1 MAGKDSSEVGE
12 QPTQPAEQPPRPA
25 EQLPQTAEQLPQ
37 TAEQLPQ
44 SAEQLPQLAEQLP
57 QSAEQLQQ
65 PAELEEEMDTKAA
78 TQSETLHAAHGNTHP
93 PKEVDPQPAAESQ
106 APGEASAKGDLCM
119 DVCMDGDQWTEDR
132 RAAPAGP
139 GDGSEDSDSSSS
151 SSSAASPPCVRMLD
165 EEDDE
170 GFSQQAQI
178 KTRDEVLLEELPA
191 VEELCVS
198 LPESAEIQPIG
209 TVTSVIQQLMIVQSL
224 KGTPPLTED
233 SIIFTSDRLAVGK
246 VFEVFGPVTTPYYV
260 LRFNSEEEI
269 VTKGLVVGCT
279 VFYTPEHKEY
289 TGYVLTKHL
298 QNLKGSDASWKND
311 QEPPPESLD
320 YSDDEEEQ
328 DAKKKKRQ
336 GSKKKKNENAPA
348 NPQSKNYLNTA
359 AWCLALLCLLLLAG
373 LKGLAFQCTGRTV
386 NQVMEGEPKQKGK
399 TVLSISDWMDGIS
412 HRV

>member
-25 EQLPQTAEQLPQ
+25 EQLPQS
-37 TAEQLPQ
+37 AEQLPQ
-44 SAEQLPQLAEQLP
+44 SAEQLPQSAEQLP

-93 PKEVDPQPAAESQ
+93 PKEVDPKPAGESQ
-106 APGEASAKGDLCM
+106 APGEASAKG

-336 GSKKKKNENAPA
+336 GSKKKKNENVDLP
-348 NPQSKNYLNTA
+348 S
-359 AWCLALLCLLLLAG
+359 
-373 LKGLAFQCTGRTV
+373 
-386 NQVMEGEPKQKGK
+386 
-399 TVLSISDWMDGIS
+399 
-412 HRV
+412 

>member
-1 MAGKDSSEVGE
+1 MARKDSEEVELLEEAMDTNVATQLETLNGAHGVDP
-12 QPTQPAEQPPRPA
+12 QGVDPQTQPAEESKAP
-25 EQLPQTAEQLPQ
+25 
-37 TAEQLPQ
+37 
-44 SAEQLPQLAEQLP
+44 
-57 QSAEQLQQ
+57 
-65 PAELEEEMDTKAA
+65 EEAGAA
-78 TQSETLHAAHGNTHP
+78 G
-93 PKEVDPQPAAESQ
+93 
-106 APGEASAKGDLCM
+106 
-119 DVCMDGDQWTEDR
+119 DVCMEGDSWTEDR
-132 RAAPAGP
+132 RVLPAGIR
-139 GDGSEDSDSSSS
+139 DCSEDSDSSSS
-151 SSSAASPPCVRMLD
+151 SSSAASPPCVRMQGED

-170 GFSQQAQI
+170 GFSQPAPV

-233 SIIFTSDRLAVGK
+233 SIIFTSDRQAVGK
-246 VFEVFGPVTTPYYV
+246 VFEVFGPVSSPYYV

-269 VTKGLVVGCT
+269 VAKGLVVGCT

-311 QEPPPESLD
+311 QEPPPEALD

-336 GSKKKKNENAPA
+336 GTKKKKKDNGPNYRAFPPRPRGAAPHHYR
-348 NPQSKNYLNTA
+348 PQGPMHPPRGPFQHQHPGHHPHAYLPPPCPYPPPPGPFSPHNYPLYPPPPHHLPPPPHHSSSSYGPLQHPPPPP
-359 AWCLALLCLLLLAG
+359 WPPG
-373 LKGLAFQCTGRTV
+373 LHSGLHF
-386 NQVMEGEPKQKGK
+386 PPPPPPPPP
-399 TVLSISDWMDGIS
+399 
-412 HRV
+412 H